1 MQCQSDLTIAG
12 RGDGQGGWY
21 SMGEYSVNLMDKLGQ
36 GSYGVVYRG
45 KEKKSGKTIAIKQIK
60 ISQEG
65 QGKKFIYTELSYV
78 KSNEYTNCIG
88 VLTHLEHQTLHFE
101 LSTYGE
107 IQ

>member
-1 MQCQSDLTIAG
+1 MAHLLTRKEYFAGKSD
-12 RGDGQGGWY
+12 GGGGSWY

-65 QGKKFIYTELSYV
+65 QGKWTTILK
-78 KSNEYTNCIG
+78 
-88 VLTHLEHQTLHFE
+88 
-101 LSTYGE
+101 
-107 IQ
+107 